1 MQSSR
6 KNRFSGVGGT
16 GPLDVRFMRIAL
28 REARKGLGRTSPNP
42 AVGAVIV
49 RDGKIVATG
58 YHRKAGLPHA
68 EIEALSKVGGR
79 APGDTLYVT
88 MEPCN
93 HQGRTPPCTAAI
105 LRSGIRRV
113 VVGAMDPNPNV
124 IGGGCDYLV
133 ANGLDVTTGV
143 LEEDCRRLNEDFNA
157 FVTTG
162 RPFVTLKSAMT
173 LDGWTAT
180 ATGSSRWVTG
190 EASRA
195 FVHRL
200 RDRVDAVMV
209 GVGTVLADDPELTT
223 RLERNKGKDPLRIVL
238 DAHLKTP
245 PESRILNQDSD
256 AETWLAASEAL
267 RGQVPAALERKGV
280 AVHHFPSA
288 DGLIDL
294 PALLDWLGSKMV
306 TSILVEG
313 GSRVAGSLIRQRLV
327 NKFYLFKAPKL
338 LAGDDGIPMVA
349 GPGFQDMAA
358 CLVLRD
364 IDVQRF
370 GDDIMVAGY
379 PDYR

>member
-1 MQSSR
+1 M
-6 KNRFSGVGGT
+6 
-16 GPLDVRFMRIAL
+16 RFMRIAL
-28 REARKGLGRTSPNP
+28 REARKGLGCTSPNP

-49 RDGKIVATG
+49 RENKIVATG
-58 YHRKAGLPHA
+58 YHRKAGMPHA
-68 EIEALSKVGGR
+68 EIEALKKLGGR

-88 MEPCN
+88 LEPCN

-113 VVGAMDPNPNV
+113 VVGAMDPNPKV
-124 IGGGCDYLV
+124 VGGGCDYLR

-143 LEEDCRRLNEDFNA
+143 LEEDCRRLNEDFNT

-162 RPFVTLKSAMT
+162 RPFVILKSAMT

-180 ATGSSRWVTG
+180 ATGHSKWVTG

-209 GVGTVLADDPELTT
+209 GVGTVLSDDPQLTA
-223 RLERNKGKDPLRIVL
+223 RLERSKGKDPLRIVL
-238 DAHLKTP
+238 DTHLKTP
-245 PESRILNQDSD
+245 PEARLLNQDSE
-256 AETWLAASEAL
+256 AETWLAAGEEL
-267 RGQVPAALERKGV
+267 KGRVPAALDKKGV
-280 AVHHFPSA
+280 AVHHFPSS

-294 PALLDWLGSKMV
+294 PALFDWLGSKMV

-327 NKFYLFKAPKL
+327 DKFYLFKAPKL

-349 GPGFQDMAA
+349 GPGCRDMAA

-364 IDVQRF
+364 IEVQRF

-379 PDYR
+379 PNYR